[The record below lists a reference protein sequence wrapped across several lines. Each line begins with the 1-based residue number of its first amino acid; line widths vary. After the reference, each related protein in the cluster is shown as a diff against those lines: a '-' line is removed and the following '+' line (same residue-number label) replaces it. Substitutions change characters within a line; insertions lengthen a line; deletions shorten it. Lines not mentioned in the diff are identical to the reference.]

1 MNRPACRGA
10 GAFRTALPEIRD
22 PALQTLRNMNSF
34 VHAKNTGDRRG
45 APGFH
50 EAVYHDSIR
59 LPMHQILDI
68 LSSSW
73 RLLVESSIYI
83 LLGLLVSGLMKAFL
97 DPNAVFR
104 HLGHGRFLSVF
115 KAALIGIP
123 LPLCSCGV
131 VPAAL
136 SLRQHGAN
144 TGATTAF
151 MISTPESGVDS
162 IAVTYALMDPIMT
175 VARPLAAFVTAV
187 AAGISEN
194 LIGYRAPAP
203 PASPVG
209 LRPGQG
215 DGAPGGAAAS
225 AGRCRRLWHRIAS
238 GMGYAFTEFW
248 GDLAGWFFAGILLA
262 GAITAL
268 IPDEVFSR
276 YFGPGLPSMLAMLV
290 IGIPIYICA
299 TASTPIAAAL
309 ILKGVSPGAAL
320 VFLLAGPATNIASLT
335 MVFGILGR
343 RAAAVYLA
351 AIAVSTVGCGLLLD
365 AIYGAWDVPARAM
378 IGQAPEL
385 LPSWLELAGAVFLFV
400 LSLRPM
406 ARWMQRAAGRIGRL
420 RARSTEPPQD
430 CGAT

>member
-1 MNRPACRGA
+1 
-10 GAFRTALPEIRD
+10 
-22 PALQTLRNMNSF
+22 
-34 VHAKNTGDRRG
+34 
-45 APGFH
+45 
-50 EAVYHDSIR
+50 
-59 LPMHQILDI
+59 MHQILDI
-68 LSSSW
+68 LNASW
-73 RLLVESSIYI
+73 QLLVESSVYI
-83 LLGLLVSGLMKAFL
+83 LFGLVVSGLMKAFL
-97 DPNAVFR
+97 NPDAVLR

-175 VARPLAAFVTAV
+175 VARPLAAFLTAV

-194 LIGYRAPAP
+194 LVGYRAPEP
-203 PASPVG
+203 PAPPVG
-209 LRPGQG
+209 LPPGKG
-215 DGAPGGAAAS
+215 HGVHGAAA
-225 AGRCRRLWHRIAS
+225 APADRGRRFGHRIRC
-238 GMGYAFTEFW
+238 GMGYAFTDFW

-262 GAITAL
+262 GAITSL
-268 IPDEVFSR
+268 IPGDAFSR
-276 YFGPGLPSMLAMLV
+276 YLDPGLPSMLAMLV
-290 IGIPIYICA
+290 IGVPIYICA

-309 ILKGVSPGAAL
+309 VLKGVSPGAAL

-335 MVFGILGR
+335 MMFGILGR

-351 AIAVSTVGCGLLLD
+351 AIAGATVACGLLLD
-365 AIYGAWDVPARAM
+365 SVYGALGVSARAM
-378 IGQAPEL
+378 IGQAPEI
-385 LPSWLELAGAVFLFV
+385 LPAWLELSGAAILLA
-400 LSLRPM
+400 LSLKPVV
-406 ARWMQRAAGRIGRL
+406 RWIRRGIGRL
-420 RARSTEPPQD
+420 RARPPEPPRD